1 MLNRAC
7 TPETS
12 EYSLPAWKRVPTTAD
27 VLFGLALPYRPPK
40 SSLGA
45 YIWRKRLWFES
56 TFALTM
62 LQPWEKVLLMTLFNS
77 FLVLFMTGF
86 CLYFPYHL
94 TFVAGR
100 AKYYLLGQENPE
112 VGVAASIQRLVMSW
126 RWNDTSTRIANWVE
140 L

>member
-1 MLNRAC
+1 MSSFAL

-27 VLFGLALPYRPPK
+27 VLFSLALPYRPPE

-45 YIWRKRLWFES
+45 YLWRKRVWFES

-62 LQPWEKVLLMTLFNS
+62 LQPWEKMMLLTLWGTLF
-77 FLVLFMTGF
+77 VLFMTGF

-94 TFVAGR
+94 AFVAGR
-100 AKYYLLGQENPE
+100 TKYYLLGQENPE
-112 VGVAASIQRLVMSW
+112 VSVAESIQRLVMSW
-126 RWNDTSTRIANWVE
+126 RWNETSTRVASLVE